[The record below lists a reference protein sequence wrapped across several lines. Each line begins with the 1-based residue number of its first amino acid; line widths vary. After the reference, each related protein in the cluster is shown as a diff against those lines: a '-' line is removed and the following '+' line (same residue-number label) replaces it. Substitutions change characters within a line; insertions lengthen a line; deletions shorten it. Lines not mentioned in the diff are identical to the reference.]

1 MDEVSEPPVT
11 ILVVEDNPITRKLFR
26 VALEIEGYGVLE
38 APDGRTALELVEK
51 HTPALAILDLLLPDI
66 DGIEL
71 CRRLR
76 ATPAGREMPILACS
90 GLQSKLEEARSL
102 QAEFTDL
109 LFKPVEPSRLVEA
122 VRTHLHRPVA
132 QGKSGRKRRI
142 LLVDDDPVQR
152 KLNKLQLE
160 QVGFHVAV
168 ATDGLDALAQ
178 AGKAPPA
185 AIVCDVLMPRMN
197 GLQLSIAIRQDP
209 RLAHVPI
216 VLTSS
221 TLQHIEDAD
230 RRMAQDLGANT
241 FVPRTPGLEEVVAG
255 LLTALDTPPPPLKAE
270 AQALAPD
277 HLDRFLRQVEM
288 QAALNA
294 TMAQRAALDAAL
306 LAISTSAA
314 SVLTRKLDL
323 QDVLDQVLAHAL
335 DAGGV
340 SAGAIYLLEPE
351 GSLRLRAQV
360 GPARGD
366 GELADFFGHA
376 DLLRRIVDQGRPV
389 QYAADQGDAEA
400 RELVAKAGVSSLVA
414 APLVAAGEP
423 LGALVMMTGRRE
435 LEGAW
440 LASIGAVAAQLA
452 LAVALSQTLEA
463 QAERARLAEL
473 SADVTTALIQGNTVR
488 DTLQPCA
495 ESFVRHL
502 DAAFA
507 RIWIL
512 NEPEQVLELQ
522 ASAGMYTHLDGPHSR
537 VPVGTFEIGLIA
549 KERTPHITNQVIGDP
564 RVHDQE
570 WAKREGM
577 VAFAGFPLI
586 VHDRV
591 VGVVAMF
598 SRRPFT
604 PFALRALGSV
614 AQGIALGI
622 DRRRGED
629 AIRQLSVAVD
639 QGPASVLVTDADG
652 TIRYVNERFTRIT
665 GYSAAEA
672 LGQTPRM
679 LNSGATPEQVHRDL
693 WTTIKSGREWR
704 GEIQNRRKSGE
715 LFWNAVSISPI
726 RDASG
731 EIVKFVGVQEDI
743 TARKAAEAV
752 LEEREQRFRQVVEN
766 IAEVYYVMAASYTET
781 LYISPAYEKIW
792 GRSCRSLYEDPGSF
806 LDPVPAEDRE
816 RLQANIARIQA
827 GEDAGEVEFRVIRP
841 DGQARWVLGHA
852 VPVRNE
858 HGDVYR
864 IAGVALDITERK
876 RAEDDLRDSERR
888 LRTLFETVNLIVLGL
903 DSQGTVDYVNPFL
916 LQLTGYARD
925 EALGSNWVERFL
937 PTAQQAEMSGVFL
950 ELLERDIHPHYRNP
964 IVTKAGEERMISWHN
979 TVLRDAQ
986 GRPTGT
992 LSIGEDITEHQRLEE
1007 QFRQA
1012 QKMEAVGRLAG
1023 GVAHDFNN
1031 MLTVITSYSTL
1042 LLDDMDPTDARR
1054 EDLEEIRK
1062 AAAGAAGL
1070 TRQLLAFS
1078 RQQVLELR
1086 VLDLN
1091 EIVGGAGKMLQR
1103 LIGEDI
1109 ALVTVL
1115 APDLGSVK
1123 ADPGQIEQVI
1133 MNLAVNAR
1141 DAMPDGGKLT
1151 IETSNVELGEA
1162 YTLEHR
1168 PVSPGAYVLLSV
1180 SDAGTGMDEATKAH
1194 LFEPFFTTKEKGRG
1208 TGLGLATVY
1217 GIVKQ
1222 SGGFVWVYSEPGH
1235 GTTLKIY
1242 LPRVNEA
1249 PPDLPHG
1256 RSPEAL
1262 HGTET
1267 ILLAEDSAGVRAV
1280 AREVLQRNGYA
1291 VIQASD
1297 GRAALELAA
1306 AHSGPIHLLVTDV
1319 IMPGM
1324 SGRQLADRLRDERP
1338 ELKVLFVSGYTDD
1351 AIIRHGILEPGI
1363 AFLQKPFTPDAL
1375 ARKVREVLQR

>member
-1 MDEVSEPPVT
+1 VSERPAT

-26 VALEIEGYGVLE
+26 VALEIEGYHVLE
-38 APDGRTALELVEK
+38 APDGRTALELAET

-102 QAEFTDL
+102 QAGFTDL

-122 VRTHLHRPVA
+122 MRTHLHQRA
-132 QGKSGRKRRI
+132 AKGKSGRKRRI

-178 AGKAPPA
+178 AGKAPPD
-185 AIVCDVLMPRMN
+185 AIACDVLMPRMN
-197 GLQLSIAIRQDP
+197 GMQLSIAIRQDP

-241 FVPRTPGLEEVVAG
+241 IVPRTPGLDEVIAE
-255 LLTALDTPPPPLKAE
+255 LLAALEAPPPPLKVG

-294 TMAQRAALDAAL
+294 NMAQRAALDAAL
-306 LAISTSAA
+306 LAISTSTA

-340 SAGAIYLLEPE
+340 SVGAVYLLEPE
-351 GSLRLRAQV
+351 GSLRVRAQL
-360 GPARGD
+360 GQARGD
-366 GELADFFGHA
+366 EGLADFYGHA
-376 DLLRRIVDQGRPV
+376 DLLRRIMDQGRPV
-389 QYAADQGDAEA
+389 QYTADQSDAEA
-400 RELVAKAGVSSLVA
+400 RELVAKAGVSSLAA

-423 LGALVMMTGRRE
+423 LGVLVMMTGRRK

-440 LASIGAVAAQLA
+440 LASIGAVATQLA
-452 LAVALSQTLEA
+452 LAVALSRTLA
-463 QAERARLAEL
+463 AHAERAHLAEL
-473 SADVTTALIQGNTVR
+473 NADVTAALVQGNTLR

-495 ESFVRHL
+495 EAFVRHL

-512 NEPEQVLELQ
+512 QEAEQVLELQ

-537 VPVGTFEIGLIA
+537 VPVGQFKIGLIA
-549 KERTPHITNQVIGDP
+549 KERTPHLTNQVIGDP

-598 SRRPFT
+598 SRQPFT
-604 PFALRALGSV
+604 PFALQALASV

-629 AIRQLSVAVD
+629 AIRELSVAVD
-639 QGPASVLVTDADG
+639 HGPASVLITDVDG
-652 TIRYVNERFTRIT
+652 RIRYVNERFTRIT

-679 LNSGATPEQVHRDL
+679 LNSGATPEHVYRDL
-693 WTTIKSGREWR
+693 WTAIKSGREWR

-731 EIVKFVGVQEDI
+731 QIARFVGVQEDI
-743 TARKAAEAV
+743 TARKQAEAA
-752 LEEREQRFRQVVEN
+752 LEDREQRFRQVVEN
-766 IAEVYYVMAASYTET
+766 IREVFFVVDAQFRET
-781 LYISPAYEKIW
+781 LYISPAYEEVW
-792 GRSCRSLYEDPGSF
+792 GRSCQSAYDDPSSFLEPVHPEDRVRLQASIARVQQGEDPG
-806 LDPVPAEDRE
+806 DE
-816 RLQANIARIQA
+816 
-827 GEDAGEVEFRVIRP
+827 EFRVVRP
-841 DGQARWVLGHA
+841 DGGIVWVLGRS
-852 VPVRNE
+852 VPIRNAAGE
-858 HGDVYR
+858 VYR
-864 IAGVALDITERK
+864 IAGVALDITERR
-876 RAEDDLRDSERR
+876 RAEDALRANERR
-888 LRTLFETVNLIVLGL
+888 LRTLFETVNLIVLML
-903 DSQGTVDYVNPFL
+903 DANARVDYVNPYFL
-916 LQLTGYARD
+916 NLTGYTRD
-925 EALGSNWVERFL
+925 EAFGSNWVERFL
-937 PTAQQAEMSGVFL
+937 PKAQQAELSGVFR
-950 ELLERDIHPHYRNP
+950 ELLERDVHPHYRNP
-964 IVTKAGEERMISWHN
+964 IVTKAGEERTISWHN

-1031 MLTVITSYSTL
+1031 LLTVITSYSTL
-1042 LLDDMDPTDARR
+1042 LLDDMGAADPRR

-1078 RQQVLELR
+1078 RQQVLEPR

-1091 EIVGGAGKMLQR
+1091 AVVAGAGKMLQR
-1103 LIGEDI
+1103 LIGEDV

-1115 APDLGSVK
+1115 SPDLGSVK

-1151 IETSNVELGEA
+1151 IETVNVELGET
-1162 YTLEHR
+1162 YTQEHR
-1168 PVSPGAYVLLSV
+1168 PVSPGPYVLLSV
-1180 SDAGTGMDEATKAH
+1180 SDTGTGMDESTKAH
-1194 LFEPFFTTKEKGRG
+1194 LFEPFFTTKEQGRG

-1222 SGGFVWVYSEPGH
+1222 SGGFIWVYSEPSH
-1235 GTTLKIY
+1235 GTTFKIY
-1242 LPRVNEA
+1242 LPRVNEPA
-1249 PPDLPHG
+1249 GDLQQGQPLESL
-1256 RSPEAL
+1256 R
-1262 HGTET
+1262 GTET
-1267 ILLAEDSAGVRAV
+1267 ILLAEDAAGVRAV
-1280 AREVLQRNGYA
+1280 AREVLKRNGYS
-1291 VIQASD
+1291 VMEASD
-1297 GRAALELAA
+1297 GRAALDLAA
-1306 AHSGPIHLLVTDV
+1306 SHSGPIHLLVTDV
-1319 IMPGM
+1319 IMPEM
-1324 SGRQLADRLRDERP
+1324 SGRQLADRLREGRP

>member
-1 MDEVSEPPVT
+1 VT
-11 ILVVEDNPITRKLFR
+11 ILVVEDNPITRKLFK
-26 VALEIEGYGVLE
+26 VALEIEGYRVLE
-38 APDGRTALELVEK
+38 APDGRTALELVES
-51 HTPALAILDLLLPDI
+51 HQPALAILDLLLPDI

-90 GLQSKLEEARSL
+90 GLQSKLEDARSL
-102 QAEFTDL
+102 QAGFTDL
-109 LFKPVEPSRLVEA
+109 LYKPVGPARLVEA
-122 VRTHLHRPVA
+122 TRIHLRNRSAKV
-132 QGKSGRKRRI
+132 KVGRKQ
-142 LLVDDDPVQR
+142 P
-152 KLNKLQLE
+152 
-160 QVGFHVAV
+160 
-168 ATDGLDALAQ
+168 
-178 AGKAPPA
+178 
-185 AIVCDVLMPRMN
+185 
-197 GLQLSIAIRQDP
+197 
-209 RLAHVPI
+209 
-216 VLTSS
+216 
-221 TLQHIEDAD
+221 
-230 RRMAQDLGANT
+230 
-241 FVPRTPGLEEVVAG
+241 
-255 LLTALDTPPPPLKAE
+255 
-270 AQALAPD
+270 
-277 HLDRFLRQVEM
+277 QVEI
-288 QAALNA
+288 QSALNA
-294 TMAQRAALDAAL
+294 TVAQRAALDAAL

-323 QDVLDQVLAHAL
+323 QEVLDQVLAHAL

-340 SAGAIYLLEPE
+340 SAGAIFLLEPE
-351 GSLRLRAQV
+351 GALRLRAHA
-360 GPARGD
+360 GPAGGE
-366 GELADFFGHA
+366 GELAGFFGHA
-376 DLLRRIVDQGRPV
+376 GLLRRNVDQGRPV
-389 QYAADQGDAEA
+389 RYTADQSDEDV
-400 RELVAKAGVSSLVA
+400 RDLVAKAGVPSLVV
-414 APLVAAGEP
+414 APLVAAGEA

-435 LEGAW
+435 LEAAW
-440 LASIGAVAAQLA
+440 LASIGAVATQLA
-452 LAVALSQTLEA
+452 QAVALSRTLEA
-463 QAERARLAEL
+463 HAERARLAEL
-473 SADVTTALIQGNTVR
+473 NADVMAALIQGDTLR

-495 ESFVRHL
+495 EAFVRHL

-512 NEPEQVLELQ
+512 HDAEQVLELQ

-537 VPVGTFEIGLIA
+537 VPVGQFNIGLIA
-549 KERTPHITNQVIGDP
+549 QERASHITNQVIGDP
-564 RVHDQE
+564 RVSDQE

-586 VHDRV
+586 VRDRV

-598 SRRPFT
+598 SRQPFT
-604 PFALRALGSV
+604 PFVLQALGSV

-629 AIRQLSVAVD
+629 AIRELSVAVD
-639 QGPASVLVTDADG
+639 HGPASVLVTDADG

-665 GYSAAEA
+665 GYLAAEV
-672 LGQTPRM
+672 LGQNPRM
-679 LNSGATPEQVHRDL
+679 LNSGATPVQVYRDL

-731 EIVKFVGVQEDI
+731 QIARFVGVQEDI
-743 TARKAAEAV
+743 TARKQAEAV
-752 LEEREQRFRQVVEN
+752 QEEREQRFRQVVEN
-766 IAEVYYVMAASYTET
+766 IAEAFYVMTANYSET
-781 LYISPAYEKIW
+781 LYISPAYESIW
-792 GRSCRSLYEDPGSF
+792 GRSCRSLYEDPHSF
-806 LDPVPAEDRE
+806 LVPVPAEDRE

-852 VPVRNE
+852 VPIRNE
-858 HGDVYR
+858 AGEVYR

-876 RAEDDLRDSERR
+876 RAEDALRANERR
-888 LRTLFETVNLIVLGL
+888 LRTLFETVNLIVLML
-903 DSQGTVDYVNPFL
+903 DANARVDYVNPYFL
-916 LQLTGYARD
+916 SLTGYTRD
-925 EALGSNWVERFL
+925 EAFGSNWLERFL
-937 PTAQQAEMSGVFL
+937 PKAQQAELSSVFL
-950 ELLERDIHPHYRNP
+950 ELLENDFHPHYQNP

-1031 MLTVITSYSTL
+1031 LLTVITSYSTL
-1042 LLDDMDPTDARR
+1042 LLDDMGAADSRR

-1062 AAAGAAGL
+1062 AATGAAGL

-1078 RQQVLELR
+1078 RQQVLEPK

-1091 EIVGGAGKMLQR
+1091 AVVAGAGKMLQR
-1103 LIGEDI
+1103 LIGEDV

-1151 IETSNVELGEA
+1151 IETVNVELGDA
-1162 YTLEHR
+1162 YTQEHR
-1168 PVSPGAYVLLSV
+1168 PVSPGPYVLLSV
-1180 SDAGTGMDEATKAH
+1180 SDTGTGMDESTKAH
-1194 LFEPFFTTKEKGRG
+1194 LFEPFFTTKEKGKG

-1222 SGGFVWVYSEPGH
+1222 SGGFIWVYSEPGH
-1235 GTTLKIY
+1235 GTTFKMY
-1242 LPRVNEA
+1242 LPRVNEPA
-1249 PPDLPHG
+1249 MDLHQG
-1256 RSPEAL
+1256 QTPESVR
-1262 HGTET
+1262 GTET
-1267 ILLAEDSAGVRAV
+1267 ILLAEDAAGVRAV
-1280 AREVLQRNGYA
+1280 AREVLKRNGYA
-1291 VIQASD
+1291 VIEAAD
-1297 GRAALELAA
+1297 GQAALALAA
-1306 AHSGPIHLLVTDV
+1306 AHAGPIHLLVTDV
-1319 IMPGM
+1319 IMPEM
-1324 SGRQLADRLRDERP
+1324 SGRQLADRLREGRP

-1351 AIIRHGILEPGI
+1351 AIVRHGILEPGI
-1363 AFLQKPFTPDAL
+1363 AFLQKPFTPESL
-1375 ARKVREVLQR
+1375 ARKVRAVLDEQVPSR